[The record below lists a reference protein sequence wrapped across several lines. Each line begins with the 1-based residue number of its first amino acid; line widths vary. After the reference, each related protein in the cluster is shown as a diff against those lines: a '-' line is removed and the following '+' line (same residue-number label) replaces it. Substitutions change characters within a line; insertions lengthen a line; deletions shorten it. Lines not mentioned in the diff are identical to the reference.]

1 MAFVARLKPLDPR
14 RGQVAETYSLAEFDL
29 RWNQGTVH
37 RGLTASQAEKLRGMR
52 QPGKGKAP
60 LFDVHSEE
68 EWDDVLAREAAA
80 KLGLPEPI
88 AARVMPTVSAP
99 KAAPSEPA
107 APETPPVLAD
117 VAVPIEALDHTDAN
131 GIRVQHT
138 QAAPEPPAAAPVANK
153 GPKKPGGNK

>member
-1 MAFVARLKPLDPR
+1 MPFVARLKPLDPR

-37 RGLTASQAEKLRGMR
+37 RGLTEAQAEKLRGMR

-68 EWDDVLAREAAA
+68 EWDNVLAREAAA
-80 KLGLPEPI
+80 KLGLPEPL

-99 KAAPSEPA
+99 KVAPAPAAAPA
-107 APETPPVLAD
+107 LAD
-117 VAVPIEALDHTDAN
+117 DLAVPVEGLDHTDAN

-138 QAAPEPPAAAPVANK
+138 QAAPEPPAAAPVANR
-153 GPKKPGGNK
+153 GPKRPGGNK